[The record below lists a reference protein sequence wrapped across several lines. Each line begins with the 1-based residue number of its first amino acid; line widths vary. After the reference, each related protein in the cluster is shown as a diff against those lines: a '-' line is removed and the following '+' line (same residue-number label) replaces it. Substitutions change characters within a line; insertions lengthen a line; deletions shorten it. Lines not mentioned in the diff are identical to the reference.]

1 MLATTRRVDRSPRA
15 TLLAHDDR
23 GRLLF
28 IQVVI
33 PKAELAD
40 DLPAPRVQRTT
51 LGDGKV
57 VVSPAR
63 EVHHGVGRIRER
75 DERGLRKAVLV
86 LTVLERR
93 VVVRESQ
100 PALRG

>member
-15 TLLAHDDR
+15 TLFAHDDR

-28 IQVVI
+28 VQVVV

-51 LGDGKV
+51 FGDGKV
-57 VVSPAR
+57 VVGPAR

-75 DERGLRKAVLV
+75 DECGLRKAVLV
-86 LTVLERR
+86 LAVLERR
-93 VVVRESQ
+93 VVVCESQ